1 MGAKSPVERQ
11 RGGVSVAPAEFMM
24 RFQELRQRAAI
35 PADVAEEPVLGP
47 YLTISRE
54 ACSGGAE
61 VAREV
66 GQRLNWP
73 VLDRE
78 LIHSL
83 AEQLGLEPRLLKLMD
98 ETRIDWFSETL
109 LSLFN
114 SRLLFQDSFVSM
126 LSRSMALAAF
136 DRPVVIVGRA
146 GNLVLSPRRG
156 LRVRIVA
163 PRELRL
169 AALAEREELD
179 LRTAGRVLDRLDAS
193 RAEFVRRNFH
203 CDPADPQNYDMIVN
217 VIGFA
222 TTGVADLICH
232 ALEARGHLGCHD
244 ELPGLGRGATFANA
258 RSLGCG

>member
-11 RGGVSVAPAEFMM
+11 QGGVSAAPAEFMM
-24 RFQELRQRAAI
+24 RFQELRQRAA
-35 PADVAEEPVLGP
+35 AQSDVAEKPVLGP

-54 ACSGGAE
+54 AGSGGAE
-61 VAREV
+61 VARRV
-66 GQRLNWP
+66 GQRLDWP

-83 AEQLGLEPRLLKLMD
+83 AEQLGLEPRLLDLMD

-109 LSLFN
+109 LNLFN

-126 LSRSMALAAF
+126 ISRGMALAAF

-169 AALAEREELD
+169 AALAEREQLD
-179 LRTAGRVLDRLDAS
+179 LRAAGRLLDRIDAS

-203 CDPADPQNYDMIVN
+203 CDPGDPGNYDMIVN
-217 VIGFA
+217 VIGFTIDGA
-222 TTGVADLICH
+222 VDVICH
-232 ALEARGHLGCHD
+232 ALEIRGL
-244 ELPGLGRGATFANA
+244 LGRPQGSAPTQ
-258 RSLGCG
+258 L

>member
-11 RGGVSVAPAEFMM
+11 QGGVSSAPAEFMM
-24 RFQELRQRAAI
+24 RFQELRQRAAAGGAI
-35 PADVAEEPVLGP
+35 AEEPVLGP
-47 YLTISRE
+47 FLTISRE
-54 ACSGGAE
+54 ACSGGAD

-109 LSLFN
+109 LNLFN

-146 GNLVLSPRRG
+146 GNLVLPPRRG

-169 AALAEREELD
+169 AALAQREKLD
-179 LRTAGRVLDRLDAS
+179 LRSAGRLLDRIDGS
-193 RAEFVRRNFH
+193 RSEFVRRNFH
-203 CDPADPQNYDMIVN
+203 CDPGDPEYYDMIVN
-217 VIGFA
+217 VIGFG
-222 TTGVADLICH
+222 TDGVADLICH
-232 ALEARGHLGCHD
+232 ALEVRGL
-244 ELPGLGRGATFANA
+244 LGRHQDPVRTGGAC
-258 RSLGCG
+258 LGGDLTPAYDD

>member
-11 RGGVSVAPAEFMM
+11 QGGVSSAPAEFMM
-24 RFQELRQRAAI
+24 RFQELRQRAA
-35 PADVAEEPVLGP
+35 ARGGVAEEPVLGP
-47 YLTISRE
+47 FLTISRE

-61 VAREV
+61 VARKV
-66 GQRLNWP
+66 GERLSWP

-83 AEQLGLEPRLLKLMD
+83 AEQLGLEPRLLRLMD

-109 LSLFN
+109 LNLFN
-114 SRLLFQDSFVSM
+114 FRLLYQDSFVSM

-156 LRVRIVA
+156 LRVRIIA

-169 AALAEREELD
+169 AALAEREKLD
-179 LRTAGRVLDRLDAS
+179 LRTAGRLLDRLDAS
-193 RAEFVRRNFH
+193 RTEFVRRNFH
-203 CDPADPQNYDMIVN
+203 CDPRDPENYDMIIN
-217 VIGFA
+217 VIGFGA
-222 TTGVADLICH
+222 DGVADLICR
-232 ALEARGHLGCHD
+232 ALEVRGF
-244 ELPGLGRGATFANA
+244 LGRHQDPVRTGLEYLRRDLAPAYDD
-258 RSLGCG
+258 